1 MMVFKSQVVVPCPGE
16 GFIYCTFSD
25 EEIHLTLFTL
35 YWERYCMKTSL
46 EFMMQ
51 YPF

>member
-1 MMVFKSQVVVPCPGE
+1 MGFKIQVVVPCPDE

-25 EEIHLTLFTL
+25 KGIQLTLLTF

-46 EFMMQ
+46 KFMMQ